1 MTTHAVS
8 SSSTGSIGSAGA
20 ARTSPQDPSAKPFGH
35 QLHAAREGRA
45 ASSPP
50 ASGQASHLRHGPDPG
65 RDRRNDPS
73 PLGPHARHLGD
84 GAARPLSKQ
93 DTAKPDEPASP
104 SPAAE
109 ATAARAAP
117 SVVPAAAE
125 AVLGTAASESGLPEK
140 TLDGS
145 EEGAAAL
152 VGAVLAMVG
161 PAVGKLLAPA
171 TGAAKGP
178 ATPAA
183 VDAGAAAALLTTP
196 AAGMPATMLMPAA
209 SELLGDLK
217 PGHETAATDLASTIG
232 LVTSNAALPQAP
244 AAVSTTLAV
253 PAGSHGFAQE
263 LGQQVAWFVGQDVKQ
278 ARIRLHPEEL
288 GSLDLKITV
297 HHGRVDVAFQ
307 AQHPGA
313 VTAVQ
318 QSLPQLDQML
328 AQHGLSLGNAEVS
341 QQHRGD
347 QGGQGRSDGEAAEVA
362 EIHSAT
368 LLTPIGQVGLL
379 DAFA

>member
-8 SSSTGSIGSAGA
+8 SPSTGSIGSAGA
-20 ARTSPQDPSAKPFGH
+20 AKTSPQDPLAKPFEH
-35 QLHAAREGRA
+35 QLHAARQ
-45 ASSPP
+45 
-50 ASGQASHLRHGPDPG
+50 GQGSNAQQTPSHESHPRRGPDPG
-65 RDRRNDPS
+65 RDRRSDPT
-73 PLGPHARHLGD
+73 PLGPNARHLGD
-84 GAARPLSKQ
+84 
-93 DTAKPDEPASP
+93 TAKPLGKESASRPDENAAS
-104 SPAAE
+104 S
-109 ATAARAAP
+109 TAAGAAP
-117 SVVPAAAE
+117 TPATQPVMPE
-125 AVLGTAASESGLPEK
+125 AVEAALGTAVAESGLPEK
-140 TLDGS
+140 SLDGS

-161 PAVGKLLAPA
+161 PAVGKMLAPA
-171 TGAAKGP
+171 GAAK
-178 ATPAA
+178 PAA
-183 VDAGAAAALLTTP
+183 VDANAAAALLQSGG
-196 AAGMPATMLMPAA
+196 AAIAA
-209 SELLGDLK
+209 SMVMPKASPITGDMLGDLK
-217 PGHETAATDLASTIG
+217 PLHESATADLASTM
-232 LVTSNAALPQAP
+232 TSAASTAPLPQAP
-244 AAVSTTLAV
+244 APVSATLSV

-263 LGQQVAWFVGQDVKQ
+263 LGQQVAWFVGQDIKQ

-288 GSLDLKITV
+288 GSLDLKISV
-297 HHGRVDVAFQ
+297 SHGRVDVIFQ

-347 QGGQGRSDGEAAEVA
+347 QGSHGRSDGDTSETA